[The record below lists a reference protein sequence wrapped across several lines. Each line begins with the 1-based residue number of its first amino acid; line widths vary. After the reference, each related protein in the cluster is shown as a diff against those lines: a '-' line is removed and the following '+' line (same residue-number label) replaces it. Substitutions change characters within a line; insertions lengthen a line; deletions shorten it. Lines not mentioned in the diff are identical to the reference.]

1 MKNTPQL
8 LLVLISLLIM
18 LVGCG
23 SIDSVPL
30 PDNNPDDA
38 TTNAGADPTDE
49 AGEATGAD
57 DGDSSFDD
65 AGLRELCSQPRLRPD
80 PTPIA

>member
-38 TTNAGADPTDE
+38 PMPARIPQMKLVKRLVLMTVI
-49 AGEATGAD
+49 
-57 DGDSSFDD
+57 
-65 AGLRELCSQPRLRPD
+65 PRSTMR
-80 PTPIA
+80 T